1 MSNIRFSVL
10 AASLALLAVLA
21 DAATAMAP
29 PRVTVVYQGGRTA
42 SSVLAAGEPDA
53 RTKANDAC
61 QGDAAVLFAF
71 TETPA
76 ASNRDIDRLDGGGV
90 IAVDV
95 RIACSRLAGQL
106 MLEYASSSAPAGAKY
121 HVNPTASVQ
130 LPTTQGASELAMFSV
145 DIIDTAY
152 GGVEEFGVR
161 RSGGQFSGEFE
172 GALIMGAIQPAATEL
187 FRIRIT
193 GGGVPATPPSGLNGL
208 ADDPYASSIYLDLQ
222 RFCSKEIASNRSECR
237 ALATLAANADADPQA
252 LDNLVQVLRAL
263 SPEKTTPMGATA
275 NQIMTGQLENVALR
289 VAELVQ
295 GGGRGFSTSGLSL
308 VGGGMPLS
316 LGMLGDALNRA
327 NEDENEEK
335 RTLLGGTRWGVW
347 LNGAIGGG
355 DKSRRGGNPAFDF
368 DNWALTAGVDYRVLD
383 TTFLGAA
390 IGFSRFSADFDGV
403 RDSLDADG
411 RTLHLYGGYSAPN
424 GLSLDGS
431 LSWMRTSYDLV
442 RYLPGP
448 GSTDLT
454 VRDYLTRSSPDARQ
468 YSGAFGL
475 SWYFQREAWTL
486 APTLQYEFLRS
497 RIDAFEEGG
506 DSLFRL
512 AYGERDIVTRSL
524 SFGFYGDVSF
534 ATQVGTF
541 RPYLRALRYADSGSG
556 PRNLLAHFV
565 EGGIQAPINSVI
577 QAEGDRDYATLEL
590 GLGFRRPIGARTV
603 DFNLGVMKLLQF
615 TAVDRWAARFD
626 LRVPF

>member
-1 MSNIRFSVL
+1 MSSIRFSVL
-10 AASLALLAVLA
+10 ATSLALLAVLA
-21 DAATAMAP
+21 DTAMAMAP

-42 SSVLAAGEPDA
+42 SSVLAAGERGA
-53 RTKANDAC
+53 RPKANDAC

-76 ASNRDIDRLDGGGV
+76 ASNGDIDRLDGGGV

-95 RIACSRLAGQL
+95 TIACSRLAGQL
-106 MLEYASSSAPAGAKY
+106 LLEYASSPTPAGAKY

-130 LPTTQGASELAMFSV
+130 LSTTEGASELAMFSV
-145 DIIDTAY
+145 DISDATY

-161 RSGGQFSGEFE
+161 RTGGHFSGEFE
-172 GALIMGAIQPAATEL
+172 GALVMGTIQPAATEL
-187 FRIRIT
+187 FRTRIT
-193 GGGVPATPPSGLNGL
+193 GGGVPVTPPTGLNGL
-208 ADDPYASSIYLDLQ
+208 ADDPYASNIYRDLQ
-222 RFCSKEIASNRSECR
+222 RFCSGEIARNRSECR

-308 VGGGMPLS
+308 VGAGMPLS
-316 LGMLGDALNRA
+316 LGVVGDALNRA
-327 NEDENEEK
+327 SEDENEEK

-355 DKSRRGGNPAFDF
+355 DKSRRAGNPAFDF
-368 DNWALTAGVDYRVLD
+368 DNWALTAGADYRIRD

-390 IGFSRFSADFDGV
+390 VGFSRFSADFDGV
-403 RDSLDADG
+403 RDSLGADG
-411 RTLHLYGGYSAPN
+411 RTLHLYGGYSAPS

-454 VRDYLTRSSPDARQ
+454 ASDYLTRSSPDARQ

-486 APTLQYEFLRS
+486 APTLQYEFLKS

-512 AYGERDIVTRSL
+512 AYAERDILTRSL
-524 SFGFYGDVSF
+524 SVGFYGDVSF

-541 RPYLRALRYADSGSG
+541 RPYLRALRYADSGTG

-615 TAVDRWAARFD
+615 TAVDRWAARID